1 MNWPALAFKPEADL
15 LDTVIGTVQFDLFR
29 DADFTNDIA
38 ACKALH
44 PGLQDLE
51 GFLMATQ

>member
-1 MNWPALAFKPEADL
+1 VNWPALAFKPEADL